1 VVSRRSSGAI
11 GLLAAAVGGV
21 FAAEV
26 LPERFD
32 RRGGLAV
39 LAGVTVLLSRDA
51 AMVLGG
57 APARLKDVPRV
68 LLFLELASAGVAT
81 LVGAAAWL
89 GPREWA
95 RSAHPGQITVTGAAS
110 GASAL
115 TFLVHAARQAIYLT
129 PSRGLREPSGRDE
142 RSGT

>member
-1 VVSRRSSGAI
+1 MSGRDGSAI

-21 FAAEV
+21 VAAIV

-32 RRGGLAV
+32 RRGGRAV
-39 LAGVTVLLSRDA
+39 LGGVAVLLPRDA

-57 APARLKDVPRV
+57 APDRLRAVPRI
-68 LLFLELASAGVAT
+68 LLYLELASAGIAT
-81 LVGAAAWL
+81 LLGVAAWL
-89 GPREWA
+89 GPRERA
-95 RSAHPGQITVTGAAS
+95 RPLRRGQLTASGAAS

-115 TFLVHAARQAIYLT
+115 TFLAHAARQAIYLT
-129 PSRGLREPSGRDE
+129 PSRGLREPPGRDE

>member
-1 VVSRRSSGAI
+1 VSRRSGSAI
-11 GLLAAAVGGV
+11 GLLAAALGGV
-21 FAAEV
+21 VAAIV

-39 LAGVTVLLSRDA
+39 LGGVTVLLSRDA

-57 APARLKDVPRV
+57 APDRLRGVPRV
-68 LLFLELASAGVAT
+68 LLYLELASAAIAT
-81 LVGAAAWL
+81 LLDVAAWL
-89 GPREWA
+89 GPRQRA
-95 RSAHPGQITVTGAAS
+95 RPARYGQLTATGAAS

-115 TFLVHAARQAIYLT
+115 TFLVHAARQAIYMT
-129 PSRGLREPSGRDE
+129 PSRGLRESAGRDR

>member
-1 VVSRRSSGAI
+1 VVSRGNDGAI
-11 GLLAAAVGGV
+11 GLLAAALGGV
-21 FAAEV
+21 IAAEV

-57 APARLKDVPRV
+57 APARRRDVPRI
-68 LLFLELASAGVAT
+68 LLYLELASAGAAT
-81 LVGAAAWL
+81 LLGVAAWL
-89 GPREWA
+89 GPTESA
-95 RSAHPGQITVTGAAS
+95 RSARPGQLTTGAAS

-129 PSRGLREPSGRDE
+129 PSRGLREPPCRDE

>member
-1 VVSRRSSGAI
+1 MSGRDDSAI
-11 GLLAAAVGGV
+11 GLLAAALGGV
-21 FAAEV
+21 VAAIV

-39 LAGVTVLLSRDA
+39 LGGVTVLLSRDA

-57 APARLKDVPRV
+57 APDRLRVVPRV
-68 LLFLELASAGVAT
+68 LLYVELVSAAIATLLGVAT
-81 LVGAAAWL
+81 WL
-89 GPREWA
+89 GPRERACPA
-95 RSAHPGQITVTGAAS
+95 RLGQLTASGAAG

-129 PSRGLREPSGRDE
+129 PSRGLREPPGRDE
-142 RSGT
+142 GSGT